1 MPDDDG
7 EFQPVGDV
15 FDRLIKDLRK
25 RLDQTGETT
34 DERSTEIPAP

>member
-1 MPDDDG
+1 MSDDERDF
-7 EFQPVGDV
+7 EPVGDV

-25 RLDQTGETT
+25 RQDQAGENT